1 MAWLERLHAD
11 PLPWLLAEDT
21 PAVRAAA
28 LQCLLDRRSTTA
40 TSGGQGGDHD
50 AQPDQ
55 GDLGRP
61 EPRRV
66 VGEARAG
73 VRDQVPRNRLAGHL
87 PRPAGRRSGRRASP
101 ARVLLRLGPLDR
113 IVRRIRIVGVE
124 GRGRAAAVDGHPLP
138 ERQPAGRPHRFGYVD
153 DPRVQGA
160 VAWGARAI
168 TGEGMDRWHRSG
180 TGGPGF
186 ACAAN
191 EQQPCAWGAVK
202 ELRALTRVPL
212 ERRTP
217 LVSRALEQGSD
228 FLLSRDP
235 AAADYPM
242 GFGNTTPSS
251 SWYKLG
257 FPSAYVADVLQNL
270 EVLVDLG
277 HGHDARLTRAV
288 DWLLGQQ
295 DARGRWRNRYA
306 YNGKTW
312 CDIEP
317 QGQPSKW
324 VTLRA
329 CRVLRAVLG

>member
-1 MAWLERLHAD
+1 
-11 PLPWLLAEDT
+11 
-21 PAVRAAA
+21 
-28 LQCLLDRRSTTA
+28 
-40 TSGGQGGDHD
+40 
-50 AQPDQ
+50 
-55 GDLGRP
+55 
-61 EPRRV
+61 
-66 VGEARAG
+66 
-73 VRDQVPRNRLAGHL
+73 
-87 PRPAGRRSGRRASP
+87 
-101 ARVLLRLGPLDR
+101 
-113 IVRRIRIVGVE
+113 
-124 GRGRAAAVDGHPLP
+124 
-138 ERQPAGRPHRFGYVD
+138 
-153 DPRVQGA
+153 

-168 TGEGMDRWHRSG
+168 TGEGMNRWYRSG

-202 ELRALTRVPL
+202 ELRALTRVQL

-217 LVSRALEQGSD
+217 LIRRALEQGSD

-235 AAADYPM
+235 AAADYPVV
-242 GFGNTTPSS
+242 FGNTTRSS

-257 FPSAYVADVLQNL
+257 FPSAYVTDVLQNL
-270 EVLVDLG
+270 EVLVDLD

-324 VTLRA
+324 ITLRA
-329 CRVLRAVLG
+329 CRVLRAVFG